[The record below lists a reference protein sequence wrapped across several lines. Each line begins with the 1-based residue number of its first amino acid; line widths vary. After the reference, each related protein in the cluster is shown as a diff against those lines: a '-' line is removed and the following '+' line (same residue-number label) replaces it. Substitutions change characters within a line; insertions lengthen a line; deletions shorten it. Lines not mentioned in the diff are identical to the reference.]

1 MNNYGPRILINIF
14 TGGTLAA
21 LWLCMVS
28 PLVGSQHVSD
38 TTQFWGKTAWAIAII
53 YLLSY
58 GFPMLRRRLRLPI
71 TLSIATAAVGF
82 GFFSVG
88 AEAGREQAFWL
99 SCCALVPVSLL
110 VGPLAISSLTNTLS
124 RNRWFRET
132 FRLGN
137 GDSATW
143 ANRDEYH
150 ARVMQIPR
158 TKEGKLGWTDH
169 ILLGATTFRHDIMP
183 RLVGIKT
190 GVHLCTVGM
199 TSSGKSATSQWPNYV
214 MYGGA
219 GLIVDMKGEH
229 AQVTSKRRSEIGP
242 VSVFDPLNIT
252 DLPSAT
258 CNVLVGIDE
267 TTDDGLQQ
275 IAAIREALIL
285 PEKKASSGPHFA
297 DNAGTLLEGVI
308 TLVCHTHPPELRNL
322 ATVAR
327 IIESRNLETG
337 VYDEQ
342 VWSGA
347 VYEMA
352 NCPLGQCVSAAK
364 LMIDAADEEGGSFK
378 TTLSKNL
385 RWIAGEGMKNF
396 LSGTENP
403 LLELPTLGEKKPTI
417 YVVVGLGNENNFK
430 HYIRL
435 MAAMGVYY
443 LRRDFRNTLQK
454 PSPSVLVGLDEYPL
468 YAEGLDS
475 ISNGFGNLREAG
487 CMLWVGTQKISQIK
501 EAIGEEHCTL
511 LLQSS
516 TVQISGVSNDNTD
529 VAKWVSDQL
538 GKRTLKK
545 KQGRGLMAKE
555 VREKIVP
562 LMTPREVEDT
572 LRQHAANQIIF
583 PADGGSPMWLH
594 RRAYK
599 DFRIDGRRCFKPLPL
614 GDVFEER
621 RSPQSPSTS
630 RS

>member
-1 MNNYGPRILINIF
+1 MNYYGPRTLLNI
-14 TGGTLAA
+14 
-21 LWLCMVS
+21 
-28 PLVGSQHVSD
+28 LVGALLALAWVCCVPPMLGARD
-38 TTQFWGKTAWAIAII
+38 LAEATTLVALTAWTLGIV

-58 GFPMLRRRLRLPI
+58 CFPVLRLRMRLPLTLPI
-71 TLSIATAAVGF
+71 AAAAVGF

-88 AEAGREQAFWL
+88 AEGGREQAFWL

-110 VGPLAISSLTNTLS
+110 VGPLAISSLTNTLG

-132 FRLGN
+132 FRLGE

-150 ARVMQIPR
+150 AREMQLPR
-158 TKEGKLGWTDH
+158 TKEGKLGWTDR
-169 ILLGATTFRHDIMP
+169 ILLGATTFRHDIKP

-190 GVHLCTVGM
+190 GVHLCTIGM
-199 TSSGKSATSQWPNYV
+199 TSSGKSATSQWPNYA

-229 AQVTSKRRSEIGP
+229 AQVTGRRRSEIGP
-242 VSVFDPLNIT
+242 VSVFDPLSVT
-252 DLPSAT
+252 GLPSAT

-275 IAAIREALIL
+275 IAEIRQALIL
-285 PEKKASSGPHFA
+285 PEKNAASGPHFA
-297 DNAGTLLEGVI
+297 ENAGTLLEGVI
-308 TLVCHTHPPELRNL
+308 TWVCHTQPPELRNL
-322 ATVAR
+322 ATVYR
-327 IIESRNLETG
+327 IIESRNPETG

-347 VYEMA
+347 IYEMA

-385 RWIAGEGMKNF
+385 KWIAGEGMQTF
-396 LSGTENP
+396 LAGVENP

-417 YVVVGLGNENNFK
+417 YVVVGLGNEKNYF

-443 LRRDFRNTLQK
+443 LRRDFRRTLQK
-454 PSPSVLVGLDEYPL
+454 PTPSVLVGLDEYPL

-475 ISNGFGNLREAG
+475 ISDGFGNLREAG
-487 CMLWVGTQKISQIK
+487 CMLWVGAQKISQIK
-501 EAIGEEHCTL
+501 KAIGEEFCTL

-516 TVQISGVSNDNTD
+516 TVQVSGVNNDNTD

-538 GKRTLKK
+538 GKRTAKK
-545 KQGRGLMAKE
+545 KEGWGPMAKE
-555 VREKIVP
+555 VSEKTVP

-572 LRQHAANQIIF
+572 LRQHAANQIVF

-599 DFRIDGRRCFKPLPL
+599 DFRIDGRRCFHPLPL
-614 GDVFEER
+614 GDIFEER
-621 RSPQSPSTS
+621 RNPQSPSTN